1 MPAPPP
7 ESDPAMVR
15 TRGVTFL
22 SSLSLFAFPD
32 GKENHFIYLSLFKL
46 RVKKK
51 PRSCQEKEFD
61 KAEVG

>member
-1 MPAPPP
+1 
-7 ESDPAMVR
+7 MVK

-32 GKENHFIYLSLFKL
+32 GKENHFIYLSPFKL

-51 PRSCQEKEFD
+51 PQACAEKEFD

>member
-1 MPAPPP
+1 
-7 ESDPAMVR
+7 MVK

-22 SSLSLFAFPD
+22 SSVSLVSLFAFPD
-32 GKENHFIYLSLFKL
+32 GKENHFIYLSPFKL

-51 PRSCQEKEFD
+51 PQSGAEKEFD